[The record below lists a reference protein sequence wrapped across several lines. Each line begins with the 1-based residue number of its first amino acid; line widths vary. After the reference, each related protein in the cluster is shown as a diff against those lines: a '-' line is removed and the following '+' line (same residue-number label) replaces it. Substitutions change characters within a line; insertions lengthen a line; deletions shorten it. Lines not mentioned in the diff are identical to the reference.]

1 VVRYSFRISTW
12 ISELFSVWQASLQVA
27 FIFTIFS
34 ALLLTD
40 GCSSH
45 KETIRGTIQG
55 TVFVVGNE
63 PFTAL
68 AVEVSQGKMYRIAT
82 SADIRQ
88 HLLALQG
95 KKVEVQYSRI
105 DTLAEGITLQL
116 EKFQEVSP

>member
-1 VVRYSFRISTW
+1 MSESFPLWKAPLRV
-12 ISELFSVWQASLQVA
+12 LFIL
-27 FIFTIFS
+27 TIFP
-34 ALLLTD
+34 AIFVTN

-68 AVEVSQGKMYRIAT
+68 AVEVSQGEMYRIAT
-82 SADIRQ
+82 SSDVRQ

-105 DTLAEGITLQL
+105 DTTAEGITLRV
-116 EKFQEVSP
+116 ERFQEVAP

>member
-1 VVRYSFRISTW
+1 M
-12 ISELFSVWQASLQVA
+12 SEPFSVWQLPFRVV
-27 FIFTIFS
+27 FIFTIPIT
-34 ALLLTD
+34 LLLTN

-45 KETIRGTIQG
+45 KETIRGTVQG

-63 PFTAL
+63 PFTTL

-82 SADIRQ
+82 STDVRQ

-105 DTLAEGITLQL
+105 DTLADGITLQV
-116 EKFQEVSP
+116 EKFREVSP

>member
-1 VVRYSFRISTW
+1 MSGSLSTW
-12 ISELFSVWQASLQVA
+12 RLV
-27 FIFTIFS
+27 FIFTTLAAF
-34 ALLLTD
+34 LLGN

-55 TVFVVGNE
+55 TIFVVGNE

-68 AVEVSQGKMYRIAT
+68 AVEVSQERMYRIAS

-95 KKVEVQYSRI
+95 KKVELQYSSV
-105 DTLAEGITLQL
+105 DTTAEGITLQV
-116 EKFQEVSP
+116 ERFQEVSP